1 MRRMGRLGNKKRTL
15 AGGTCQSQRGEYMTV
30 EGLTGDCVQIERD
43 FRQQTLDAAEAIWRL
58 DLGYKRTQRDALSP
72 TTSFYL
78 DAYPAMAVLILHL
91 SDRPVGDTNLAVHCA
106 REALMRLDPEHEQ
119 SVKAADSCREL
130 LAELG

>member
-1 MRRMGRLGNKKRTL
+1 MGLFGNKKRAL
-15 AGGTCQSQRGEYMTV
+15 AGGICQSQRGEYVTV
-30 EGLTGDCVQIERD
+30 EGLTGECVQMERA
-43 FRQQTLDAAEAIWRL
+43 FRQQTLDAAEAIWRQRL
-58 DLGYKRTQRDALSP
+58 DLGYKLTQRDALSP

-78 DAYPAMAVLILHL
+78 DPYPAMAVLILHL

-106 REALMRLDPEHEQ
+106 RDALMRLDPEHEQ